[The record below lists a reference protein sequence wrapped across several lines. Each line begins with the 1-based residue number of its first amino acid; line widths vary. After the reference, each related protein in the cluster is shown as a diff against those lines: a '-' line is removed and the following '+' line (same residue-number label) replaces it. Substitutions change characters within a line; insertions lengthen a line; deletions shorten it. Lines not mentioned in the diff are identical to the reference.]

1 MNDESVQAATS
12 SQNDGVYA
20 NVAVKRDVPVAL
32 LMKGRKHF
40 SQRMMSV
47 TVSNLGK
54 TSLVFVQPGSYYCD
68 VVLNQGLLPG
78 TQKLSGNYFT
88 FQQDGAPTH
97 RSQQTNAF
105 LHLHVPEIE
114 EPENWPLNSPDVN
127 PVDYLIWGALSSAT
141 VCLPPSSHSRH

>member
-47 TVSNLGK
+47 TVLNLGK

-68 VVLNQGLLPG
+68 VDVVLN
-78 TQKLSGNYFT
+78 
-88 FQQDGAPTH
+88 
-97 RSQQTNAF
+97 
-105 LHLHVPEIE
+105 
-114 EPENWPLNSPDVN
+114 
-127 PVDYLIWGALSSAT
+127 
-141 VCLPPSSHSRH
+141 